1 MKKQYEEMHK
11 IGINI
16 NQIAKKDDVKRL
28 VTRRTRDVLDRAL
41 NSIASIYRDVA
52 VLQNNAED
60 SVGLINLENRSSI
73 TELSVRLN
81 RAGAV
86 TRLDEVAHA
95 RKRLAGNGNPLL
107 VFESLFCA
115 LIS

>member
-1 MKKQYEEMHK
+1 M
-11 IGINI
+11 
-16 NQIAKKDDVKRL
+16 
-28 VTRRTRDVLDRAL
+28 
-41 NSIASIYRDVA
+41 
-52 VLQNNAED
+52 
-60 SVGLINLENRSSI
+60 ENRSSI

>member
-1 MKKQYEEMHK
+1 MYSTVRSTPSPPFTVMW
-11 IGINI
+11 
-16 NQIAKKDDVKRL
+16 R
-28 VTRRTRDVLDRAL
+28 
-41 NSIASIYRDVA
+41 
-52 VLQNNAED
+52 LQNNAED
-60 SVGLINLENRSSI
+60 SVGLINLENRSAI

-86 TRLDEVAHA
+86 ARLDEVAHA

-115 LIS
+115 LIP

>member
-1 MKKQYEEMHK
+1 MKYVSGM
-11 IGINI
+11 IITVNC
-16 NQIAKKDDVKRL
+16 L
-28 VTRRTRDVLDRAL
+28 PYT
-41 NSIASIYRDVA
+41 
-52 VLQNNAED
+52 
-60 SVGLINLENRSSI
+60 SI

>member
-1 MKKQYEEMHK
+1 M
-11 IGINI
+11 
-16 NQIAKKDDVKRL
+16 DRL
-28 VTRRTRDVLDRAL
+28 LSPRHTVGVLARAL
-41 NSIASIYRDVA
+41 FAIAAIDRDVA
-52 VLQNNAED
+52 LLQNNAED
-60 SVGLINLENRSSI
+60 SVGLGHMENRSSI

-81 RAGAV
+81 RSGAV

-115 LIS
+115 LIP

>member
-1 MKKQYEEMHK
+1 
-11 IGINI
+11 
-16 NQIAKKDDVKRL
+16 
-28 VTRRTRDVLDRAL
+28 
-41 NSIASIYRDVA
+41 
-52 VLQNNAED
+52 
-60 SVGLINLENRSSI
+60 
-73 TELSVRLN
+73 LSVRLN